1 MAPLAQALAL
11 LAMTVATAAIT
22 TVPLDMA
29 QNSFD
34 DQYLNCGPAMT
45 EALPALNSS
54 EFQENKKFS
63 QVWVKAMAEWQKRGS
78 SSSPLTKEEAIALM
92 AYTMGDVYR
101 EFNEAVR
108 TAGKEYRDNFHFKTL
123 HFLLTQAL
131 QKLRRPNE
139 CQNVFRGI
147 KTYQFKVKTGDKV
160 RFGQFASSSL
170 DKTVA
175 QRYGTDTMF
184 EVYTC
189 HGVDI
194 QAFSYDSRDREVL
207 IPPFETFEVTDVNTE
222 GSTMNIGL
230 RSTGNSSNY
239 NCEWLQGDILGTT
252 WGDGDVQWEPPQEL
266 SPPWGCSPG
275 YCGHGSGHWNPLSHE
290 AIKVTVVLEATVE
303 GHQDEGHKDPQRNEA
318 TKTTEAIMTTMAP
331 FSTVTTVAVIAT
343 TATLTTFVSMTTLA
357 TLGIK
362 IIMATMA
369 TVVPKVTKV
378 TVATTAMGATTV
390 IVTRRPSRGSPS

>member
-1 MAPLAQALAL
+1 MAPLAHTLAL
-11 LAMTVATAAIT
+11 LAMTVATVAIT
-22 TVPLDMA
+22 MVPLDMA

-34 DQYLNCGPAMT
+34 DQYLNCGPAMIA
-45 EALPALNSS
+45 ALPALNSS

-63 QVWVKAMAEWQKRGS
+63 QVWVKATAEWQKRGS
-78 SSSPLTKEEAIALM
+78 SSSPLTKEQAIALM
-92 AYTMGDVYR
+92 AYTMKDVYR

-108 TAGKEYRDNFHFKTL
+108 TAGKSRQEYQDNFHFKTL

-131 QKLRRPNE
+131 QKLRHPNE

-147 KTYQFKVKTGDKV
+147 KMYQFKVNTGDKV

-175 QRYGTDTMF
+175 QGYGTDTMF

-194 QAFSYDSRDREVL
+194 QAFSYSSRNREVL

-239 NCEWLQGDILGTT
+239 NCEWLRGGSLPRNSPHLG
-252 WGDGDVQWEPPQEL
+252 G
-266 SPPWGCSPG
+266 
-275 YCGHGSGHWNPLSHE
+275 
-290 AIKVTVVLEATVE
+290 VLLATV
-303 GHQDEGHKDPQRNEA
+303 A
-318 TKTTEAIMTTMAP
+318 MAVAIG
-331 FSTVTTVAVIAT
+331 
-343 TATLTTFVSMTTLA
+343 TL
-357 TLGIK
+357 
-362 IIMATMA
+362 
-369 TVVPKVTKV
+369 
-378 TVATTAMGATTV
+378 
-390 IVTRRPSRGSPS
+390 